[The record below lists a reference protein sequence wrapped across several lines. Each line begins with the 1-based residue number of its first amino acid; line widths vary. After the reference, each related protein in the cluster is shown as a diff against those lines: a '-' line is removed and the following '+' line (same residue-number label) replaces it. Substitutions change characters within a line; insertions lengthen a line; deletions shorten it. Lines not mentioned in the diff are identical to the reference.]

1 MLFVVAAALG
11 GGVATAAL
19 LGPVSPLAGLITA
32 PFIASATALLASF
45 LVAWRRSRDGWE
57 TSVPDR
63 IPDAQTDAMVAALRT
78 LAEQA
83 KPAAAAPRASAERH
97 RVA

>member
-1 MLFVVAAALG
+1 MLLVVAAALG

-19 LGPVSPLAGLITA
+19 LGPISPLAALITA

-45 LVAWRRSRDGWE
+45 LVAWRRSRDAWE
-57 TSVPDR
+57 AP

-83 KPAAAAPRASAERH
+83 KPVAPAPRASADRH

>member
-19 LGPVSPLAGLITA
+19 LGPVSPLAALITA

-45 LVAWRRSRDGWE
+45 AVAWSRSRNASENQVSDL
-57 TSVPDR
+57 
-63 IPDAQTDAMVAALRT
+63 QTDAMVAALRT

-83 KPAAAAPRASAERH
+83 KPAAPAPRTSAEHH